1 MSKMH
6 TRKQDQTQ

>member
-6 TRKQDQTQ
+6 TNNG